1 MVCLPIGLP
10 ATKLSTYL
18 ENRVNNML
26 LKKNSTDCGE
36 VIIRVL
42 SSYDKTVELKPA
54 MKARFGDTGKMA
66 LSFPYRVKTI
76 FVFEEI
82 DGCEVCFFGMH
93 VQEYGSDCP
102 QPNAR

>member
-1 MVCLPIGLP
+1 VFFYTGLP
-10 ATKLSTYL
+10 ATKLSSYL
-18 ENRVNNML
+18 ESRVNNML
-26 LKKNSTDCGE
+26 LKKNVTEGGE

-54 MKARFGDTGKMA
+54 MKARFGDTGKMP
-66 LSFPYRVKTI
+66 LTFPYRVKTI

-82 DGCEVCFFGMH
+82 DGYEVCFFGMH